1 MTSYLASVERESQ
14 KAAKKARSSIRNY
27 GTKLKIEQSMLQRQH
42 ETDLREFSKRNSS
55 TEIQNKAGQ
64 GAAGKGRLLS
74 PDVSIV
80 FGGIKKTKDK
90 SVDSLNATHMEL
102 KGLEGESEM
111 TSQYL
116 GYVKGLKIVHKELD

>member
-1 MTSYLASVERESQ
+1 MTSYLASVEKESQ
-14 KAAKKARSSIRNY
+14 KAAKKVRSSIRNY
-27 GTKLKIEQSMLQRQH
+27 GAKLKIEQSMLQRQH
-42 ETDLREFSKRNSS
+42 ENDLREFSKRNSS
-55 TEIQNKAGQ
+55 TEIQNKNKQ
-64 GAAGKGRLLS
+64 GAADRGRLS

-116 GYVKGLKIVHKELD
+116 GYVKGLKIVHNELD